1 MDKQIP
7 RIDCRSLT
15 FSPRLSE
22 TRMVRAQ
29 ESFGVGAIR
38 RLLCFALYLLGLD
51 RSAIGRALGMP
62 VDTAKSIIKAV
73 NQNGFAAF
81 EDRRHSVSR
90 FRPPAP
96 VKKPP
101 VTIREEG
108 RDVVVD
114 FGIPDT
120 RIRLSRDDSLQMK
133 IILLSMVNSGLLST
147 RKAADAL
154 RLTMTHTGV
163 LARRLREQGSQSLL
177 DQRKG
182 QQQDFVVT
190 PEVKAELIQQFAV
203 DIMTSGRTSSSGISG
218 KLKERCSI
226 VISERTVRHHLARMG
241 LRGIKRSLPQL
252 VAAVKKT
259 SKNCSDS

>member
-62 VDTAKSIIKAV
+62 ADTAKSIIKAV

-81 EDRRHSVSR
+81 EDRRRSVSR

-182 QQQDFVVT
+182 QQHDFVVT